1 MADEKKGFAAMFE
14 AQGATKPTRTVRAG
28 EEITGTIVALN
39 DETAFVDLGA
49 KSEGI
54 LDRSELVDDEGKGPA
69 VGDTIKAHVASTKGG
84 QIVLRTRMGK
94 GDDAEEL
101 RRAFES
107 RIPVQGKV
115 SGVNKGGLEI
125 EIGGVRGFCPM
136 SQIDIAR
143 VEDPGSWIG
152 RELEFRITKFE
163 EGRGRPDIV
172 LSRRD
177 LLEEQRAKLAD
188 ATRASLEVGAVVRGT
203 VTRIVDF
210 GAFVDLGGLE
220 GLLHKSQ
227 LGFGRVDHPNQV
239 LSVGDVVEAQVTKME
254 TTDDPRR
261 PDRISLSLK
270 ALQND
275 PFEQIHGKL
284 GQGAIVK
291 GKVVR
296 LEPFGAFVAVED
308 GVEGLVHISE
318 MADRH
323 VNHPRDVVSVGDEV
337 EVTVLEIDEGRRR
350 LSLSMK
356 QVARKREQ
364 GRVEQYKGSGGQS
377 LGTFGDL
384 LKDKLKK

>member
-1 MADEKKGFAAMFE
+1 MAEEKKGFAAMFE
-14 AQGATKPTRTVRAG
+14 EQGATKRTRTVRAG
-28 EEITGTIVALN
+28 EEVTGTIVALN
-39 DETAFVDLGA
+39 DDTVFVDIGA

-54 LDRSELVDDEGKGPA
+54 LDRSELVDEQSKGPA
-69 VGDTIKAHVASTKGG
+69 VGDTIKAHVASTKEG
-84 QIVLRTRMGK
+84 QIVLRTKMGR

-101 RRAFES
+101 QRAFES

-115 SGVNKGGLEI
+115 SGVNKGGLEV
-125 EIGGVRGFCPM
+125 EMGGVRAFCPM
-136 SQIDIAR
+136 SQIDIGR

-163 EGRGRPDIV
+163 GGRRPDIV

-188 ATRASLEVGAVVRGT
+188 ATRASLEVGAIVRGS
-203 VTRIVDF
+203 VTRVMDF

-220 GLLHKSQ
+220 GLLHKSE

-239 LSVGDVVEAQVTKME
+239 LSAGDVVEAQVTKME

-270 ALQND
+270 ALQRD

-284 GQGAIVK
+284 GQSTIVK

-308 GVEGLVHISE
+308 GVEGLVHVSE
-318 MADRH
+318 LADRH
-323 VNHPRDVVSVGDEV
+323 VNHPREVVSVGDEV
-337 EVTVLEIDEGRRR
+337 EVTVLEIDESRRR

-364 GRVEQYKGSGGQS
+364 GQAAQYKGGGGQS
-377 LGTFGDL
+377 LGTFADL
-384 LKDKLKK
+384 LGDKLKK